1 VVASRAAYSRVTG
14 LDPGERL
21 VVRNAGGAAA
31 AYIRVR
37 DGAWFPVLEGNATVV
52 YRAEV
57 DSSGRQSGPMDYAAE
72 ENAAYA
78 ALDEQNIAY
87 LKSRGVITAHP

>member
-1 VVASRAAYSRVTG
+1 
-14 LDPGERL
+14 
-21 VVRNAGGAAA
+21 VRNAGGVAAA
-31 AYIRVR
+31 SIQVR

-57 DSSGRQSGPMDYAAE
+57 DLDGRQAGPVEYAAE

-78 ALDEQNIAY
+78 SLDNQNTAH
-87 LKSRGVITAHP
+87 LKSVGVVTAHP